1 MGIINL
7 ENKRKFFNDTDFG
20 IDINDVEKQENKEK
34 QSGGI
39 NNVFSSIST
48 TLFRY
53 LKYFIVFFFCYYIID
68 DCSNGLIQDKI
79 LSTLVSNLMTC
90 ICLIAIGLA
99 YIEYNNHSYFKTDTF
114 LKMLGIKSDSVIYK
128 NNDQGHQGD
137 QDGNEVTQFRNN
149 LNTLCYD
156 ALVKDVNSYI
166 TITPNIMNYIKFWYV
181 WGANRWETLIE
192 QLLSDDKE
200 TDKRCLMYVKS
211 DKDNG
216 EWVSGIYNNSS
227 DSPGLKLVNDKDL
240 NLVTNS
246 APTSNIKINLAEAES
261 GGINAELNDVVVN
274 QDSDVIKWPLG
285 PDTMYTIG
293 SMRNFFDS
301 GSNELNLQHLKILLR
316 KSIYATK
323 IKTRFDGYKSLR
335 STDFETYKEL
345 FTQGNSIQTKY
356 NSGIDKQDPM
366 SKEQEMN
373 VSASASASATGNI
386 SSTIGKITS
395 PIKYEPEKIQGLLR
409 KYPDKIPTNFKPYMR
424 LFDAILAKNPT
435 VIAKQIS
442 SVIEAITPVF
452 LKTSNTYRNVISG
465 EKDKIIKS
473 INTARPFLPHLIKNI
488 ITPQSIED
496 IISGNETGIEKVLNS
511 LPETYKK
518 QYIDII
524 GNGDTNIG
532 SSDNVFGSL
541 GNSIGN
547 LGNSIGNI
555 LGI

>member
-1 MGIINL
+1 
-7 ENKRKFFNDTDFG
+7 
-20 IDINDVEKQENKEK
+20 
-34 QSGGI
+34 
-39 NNVFSSIST
+39 
-48 TLFRY
+48 
-53 LKYFIVFFFCYYIID
+53 
-68 DCSNGLIQDKI
+68 
-79 LSTLVSNLMTC
+79 
-90 ICLIAIGLA
+90 
-99 YIEYNNHSYFKTDTF
+99 
-114 LKMLGIKSDSVIYK
+114 
-128 NNDQGHQGD
+128 
-137 QDGNEVTQFRNN
+137 
-149 LNTLCYD
+149 
-156 ALVKDVNSYI
+156 
-166 TITPNIMNYIKFWYV
+166 MNYIKFWYI
-181 WGANRWETLIE
+181 WGANRWDNLIE
-192 QLLSDDKE
+192 QLLSKE
-200 TDKRCLMYVKS
+200 TETDIRCLIYVKS
-211 DKDNG
+211 DETNG

-227 DSPGLKLVNDKDL
+227 DSPGLKIDEDL

-246 APTSNIKINLAEAES
+246 APASNIKINLAEAES
-261 GGINAELNDVVVN
+261 GGINADLNDVVEN
-274 QDSDVIKWPLG
+274 QESGVIKWPLG

-301 GSNELNLQHLKILLR
+301 GSNKLSLPDLTSLLR

-345 FTQGNSIQTKY
+345 FTQGNSIQTRY
-356 NSGIDKQDPM
+356 NSGIDKQDPL

-373 VSASASASATGNI
+373 VSASATGNI
-386 SSTIGKITS
+386 SSTIGKITG

-409 KYPDKIPTNFKPYMR
+409 KYPDKIPTNLQDYKG
-424 LFDAILAKNPT
+424 LFEAIISKNPT

-442 SVIEAITPVF
+442 SVIANQIEGVIPGF
-452 LKTSNTYRNVISG
+452 LKTSNTYLNVISG

-532 SSDNVFGSL
+532 SSDNVFENV
-541 GNSIGN
+541 GNSIRN
-547 LGNSIGNI
+547 TIGNI
-555 LGI
+555 LSTPEK

>member
-7 ENKRKFFNDTDFG
+7 ENKRKIFNDAGFG
-20 IDINDVEKQENKEK
+20 IDINDVKNQEDKEK

-39 NNVFSSIST
+39 NNFFSSIST

-68 DCSNGLIQDKI
+68 DCSNGLIQDKLLNKI
-79 LSTLVSNLMTC
+79 VSNLMTC

-128 NNDQGHQGD
+128 NNDQ
-137 QDGNEVTQFRNN
+137 DGNEVTQFRNN

-166 TITPNIMNYIKFWYV
+166 TITPNIMNYIKFWYI
-181 WGANRWETLIE
+181 WGANRWDNLIE
-192 QLLSDDKE
+192 QLLSKE
-200 TDKRCLMYVKS
+200 TETDIRCLIYVKS

-227 DSPGLKLVNDKDL
+227 DSPGLKLVNDEDL

-246 APTSNIKINLAEAES
+246 APASNIKINLAEAES
-261 GGINAELNDVVVN
+261 GGINAKLKNVVVN

-293 SMRNFFDS
+293 SMRNFFDINLFN
-301 GSNELNLQHLKILLR
+301 GSNKLNLTNLLR
-316 KSIYATK
+316 KAIYATK
-323 IKTRFDGYKSLR
+323 IKTRFDGYRSLR

-373 VSASASASATGNI
+373 VSASGSA
-386 SSTIGKITS
+386 
-395 PIKYEPEKIQGLLR
+395 
-409 KYPDKIPTNFKPYMR
+409 
-424 LFDAILAKNPT
+424 
-435 VIAKQIS
+435 
-442 SVIEAITPVF
+442 
-452 LKTSNTYRNVISG
+452 
-465 EKDKIIKS
+465 
-473 INTARPFLPHLIKNI
+473 
-488 ITPQSIED
+488 
-496 IISGNETGIEKVLNS
+496 
-511 LPETYKK
+511 
-518 QYIDII
+518 
-524 GNGDTNIG
+524 
-532 SSDNVFGSL
+532 DNVFGSL
-541 GNSIGN
+541 GNA
-547 LGNSIGNI
+547 IGNI
-555 LGI
+555 LGITEKE